1 MERWTLG
8 EKRNAYTVISASIGD
23 EPVISSASYEV
34 LDIYNDSIVVSGTAI
49 VHNQILYF
57 LWEPQNSGTYV
68 ARINYVVG
76 EESYKSDQVIEVKE
90 TM

>member
-23 EPVISSASYEV
+23 EPVISDATYEV
-34 LDIYNDSIVVSGTAI
+34 FDIYNDIVVASGAAT
-49 VHNQILYF
+49 VQDQILYF
-57 LWEPQNSGTYV
+57 LWEPTNSGTYI
-68 ARINYVVG
+68 ARISYVVG
-76 EESYKSDQVIEVKE
+76 VEDYKSDQVIEVKE